1 MGRFGFGLMQ
11 PKLCLSQRTAGA
23 MHFFLKHSFIGL
35 FAIFL
40 FGLILIYDYTDYIY
54 LEIMAN
60 VWASMREASII

>member
-1 MGRFGFGLMQ
+1 
-11 PKLCLSQRTAGA
+11 
-23 MHFFLKHSFIGL
+23 MHFFLKHAFIGL